1 MPYGSEFLGNV
12 GTGLMDFAGS
22 GLGQTA
28 IGAGLGYGMDRL
40 AGGKGGTGAVLGGI
54 GGLMNYG
61 TGSGGNLFGEGTSN
75 FDSTALGGLFGSGTG
90 QGGVSYGTPDTA
102 GLVAGPNGSLI
113 TPEAASKL
121 GQSNIAGLP
130 SLTGSL
136 PQTGLLDRASSFQ
149 KQYGGL
155 FGGIGNAVSAY
166 GQYQS
171 GQANR
176 NNSKSEINYR
186 NRIATLNEQEAN
198 RNFANQAATNAN
210 ADSAFSQSKLRNYY
224 TA

>member
-28 IGAGLGYGMDRL
+28 IGAGLGYGIDKL
-40 AGGKGGTGAVLGGI
+40 AGGKGGTGAILGGL

-75 FDSTALGGLFGSGTG
+75 FDSTALGGLFGSGTN
-90 QGGVSYGTPDTA
+90 QAQNQYQQQA
-102 GLVAGPNGSLI
+102 GLIDPKYLQDPSVTGAL
-113 TPEAASKL
+113 
-121 GQSNIAGLP
+121 QSGYENIPKA
-130 SLTGSL
+130 
-136 PQTGLLDRASSFQ
+136 GLLDRASGFQ

-155 FGGIGNAVSAY
+155 FGGVGDVASAY
-166 GQYQS
+166 GQYQT

-176 NNSKSEINYR
+176 ANSKSEIDYR

-198 RNFANQAATNAN
+198 RNFANQAATNQA
-210 ADSAFSQSKLRNYY
+210 ATDAFSKSKLRNYY
-224 TA
+224 SA

>member
-12 GTGLMDFAGS
+12 GTGLMNFAGS

-40 AGGKGGTGAVLGGI
+40 AGGKGKTGAILGGV

-61 TGSGGNLFGEGTSN
+61 TGSGGSMFGFGDNANN
-75 FDSTALGGLFGSGTG
+75 FNNTAVGGLFGSGASPIQSQYQQQVG
-90 QGGVSYGTPDTA
+90 MINPDMLQDPSVASALQSGYENLPQG
-102 GLVAGPNGSLI
+102 N
-113 TPEAASKL
+113 
-121 GQSNIAGLP
+121 
-130 SLTGSL
+130 
-136 PQTGLLDRASSFQ
+136 QTGLLDRASSFQ

-155 FGGIGNAVSAY
+155 FGAAGDAANAY

-171 GQANR
+171 GQASR

-210 ADSAFSQSKLRNYY
+210 VNSAFSQSKLRNYY